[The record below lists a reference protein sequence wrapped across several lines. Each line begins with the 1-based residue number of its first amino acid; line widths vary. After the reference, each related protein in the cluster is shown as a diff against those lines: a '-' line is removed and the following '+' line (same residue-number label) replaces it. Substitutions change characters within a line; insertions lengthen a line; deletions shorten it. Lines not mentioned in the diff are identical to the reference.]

1 MELICFMNIFYRY
14 GKQLLEGMLTDLDVN
29 MQELIVM
36 LVMHQS
42 PGILQSRL
50 LHFTG
55 LDKGNFSKFLKQL
68 EEKNHIYRKISRQ
81 APGQNE
87 CYLSEE
93 GEAMVCQLEAILQ
106 QWEQSLIHGIDSDS
120 VTQFHTVST
129 QISHNL
135 FERLNIRWM

>member
-68 EEKNHIYRKISRQ
+68 EEKIIFIVRLVGRRQ
-81 APGQNE
+81 ART
-87 CYLSEE
+87 
-93 GEAMVCQLEAILQ
+93 
-106 QWEQSLIHGIDSDS
+106 S
-120 VTQFHTVST
+120 VT
-129 QISHNL
+129 
-135 FERLNIRWM
+135 